1 MPRSGPMAKRRGKKR
16 SRRAKSFSVIN
27 ALEAYVYATILTE
40 GVAGTSPWG
49 FVTGQAD
56 LAMGRTS
63 ALTGTA
69 ALSRETQQLAVTGAG
84 EISLGDII
92 TEPSL
97 ALDTMASNFQSNLA
111 PMAIAAFSTS
121 VAFRVG
127 KRLLRKPINNINRNI
142 MKPALGA
149 GIKL

>member
-1 MPRSGPMAKRRGKKR
+1 MAKGKGKRR
-16 SRRAKSFSVIN
+16 RRKPSFSVLN

-40 GVAGTSPWG
+40 GTAGTSPFG
-49 FVTGQAD
+49 FITGEAD
-56 LAMGRTS
+56 LGMTTTTTNLGIGEYGR
-63 ALTGTA
+63 G
-69 ALSRETQQLAVTGAG
+69 TQQLQVSGAG

-92 TEPSL
+92 KEPSM
-97 ALDTMASNFQSNLA
+97 ALDTMATNFQNNLM
-111 PMAIAAFSTS
+111 PMAVAAFSTS

-127 KRLLRKPINNINRNI
+127 KRLLRKPISNINRNI